1 MCGIVGCFAQK
12 GCYEKLYSALTR
24 LEYRGY
30 DSAGIATLSEGGAF
44 SVRKKRGGVA
54 AIAGAPL
61 IGCAGIGHTRWA
73 THGVPS
79 DVNAHPHLCGKF
91 ALVHNGVVENDA
103 ALRAELSAQGER
115 FLSQT
120 DSELIVHLIARAY
133 AGDFFAAVSAACAR
147 IEGSYAVAVLCADHP
162 DTIVCARR
170 GCPLVAGAGGGAL
183 YVCSDIPALCG
194 SAAYICP
201 AEEGEFV
208 VIRAGEIDFFRA
220 DGTPVPGK
228 VFARVRGAARP
239 RAVGA
244 KTRMEAEI
252 AEVPAALA
260 GTLASLQEADLS
272 ACRAPFRA
280 ARRVLSVGCGT
291 AYHAALSFC
300 GLLASQGVPAL
311 CRPASEAADLA
322 AGEGEL
328 LVAVSQ
334 SGETADTLAA
344 ARAARARGA
353 FLLAVTN
360 VEQSSLAALADA
372 ALFLRAGP
380 EVAVA
385 ATKSYNC
392 QLLCLYFV
400 AARLLASRGAPQV
413 WEQSLAALPALA
425 RRAFGSFSAVEQLAA
440 AWQGARGMYFLG
452 RGQDAVTAREGALK
466 VKEIAYIF
474 AEGLPAGELK
484 HGPLALVEKGFPVAL
499 ICTSRALVRKCA
511 AAAAEVAA
519 RGGQVALFSQ
529 YAEALAIPAA
539 FHIRL
544 PAAPEPLMPALAVIP
559 LQHLACRL
567 ALLRGHDP
575 DRPRNLAKSVT
586 VE

>member
-73 THGVPS
+73 THGAPS

-103 ALRAELSAQGER
+103 ALRAELSTQGER

-208 VIRAGEIDFFRA
+208 VIRAGEIGFFRA

-239 RAVGA
+239 RAVVA
-244 KTRMEAEI
+244 KTRMEA
-252 AEVPAALA
+252 
-260 GTLASLQEADLS
+260 
-272 ACRAPFRA
+272 
-280 ARRVLSVGCGT
+280 
-291 AYHAALSFC
+291 
-300 GLLASQGVPAL
+300 
-311 CRPASEAADLA
+311 
-322 AGEGEL
+322 
-328 LVAVSQ
+328 
-334 SGETADTLAA
+334 
-344 ARAARARGA
+344 
-353 FLLAVTN
+353 
-360 VEQSSLAALADA
+360 
-372 ALFLRAGP
+372 
-380 EVAVA
+380 
-385 ATKSYNC
+385 
-392 QLLCLYFV
+392 
-400 AARLLASRGAPQV
+400 
-413 WEQSLAALPALA
+413 
-425 RRAFGSFSAVEQLAA
+425 
-440 AWQGARGMYFLG
+440 
-452 RGQDAVTAREGALK
+452 
-466 VKEIAYIF
+466 
-474 AEGLPAGELK
+474 
-484 HGPLALVEKGFPVAL
+484 
-499 ICTSRALVRKCA
+499 
-511 AAAAEVAA
+511 
-519 RGGQVALFSQ
+519 
-529 YAEALAIPAA
+529 
-539 FHIRL
+539 
-544 PAAPEPLMPALAVIP
+544 
-559 LQHLACRL
+559 
-567 ALLRGHDP
+567 
-575 DRPRNLAKSVT
+575 
-586 VE
+586 